1 MNRELPGSDDRLPS
15 PEPTG
20 HVQVT
25 GPGPLVI
32 LGLIGLVLGWG
43 SRWQAINSG
52 SPSPS
57 VGWLIVGVTWFIA
70 AVTVGIAYLTRR
82 TVTARPADLTPQQ
95 GLARLVL
102 GKSVARMAALGF
114 GIFLGVAISRL
125 GLANENAQDVILR
138 ALAAALGAGFG
149 VAAGLLLEHACRV
162 PPGSSTDLP

>member
-1 MNRELPGSDDRLPS
+1 MNRELPGSDEPP
-15 PEPTG
+15 PEPTPSG

-32 LGLIGLVLGWG
+32 IGLVGLAIGWG

-57 VGWLIVGVTWFIA
+57 VGWLIIGVTWFIA
-70 AVTVGIAYLTRR
+70 AATAGIAYLTRR
-82 TVTARPADLTPQQ
+82 TVVARPADLPPQQ

-102 GKSVARMAALGF
+102 GKSIARMAAFGLGV
-114 GIFLGVAISRL
+114 FLGIAISRL
-125 GLANENAQDVILR
+125 GVGSENAHDVILR
-138 ALAAALGAGFG
+138 AVVAAFGAGFG

-162 PPGSSTDLP
+162 PPGASTDLP